1 MRTNRLFHR
10 GTAVLILAAWMAWPA
25 AVAAE
30 EGNFRPGPPRVPGE
44 SVRLFNG
51 RDLTEVDPDLRPLKG

>member
-1 MRTNRLFHR
+1 M
-10 GTAVLILAAWMAWPA
+10 LILAAWMAWPA